1 METKR
6 SITQYIGKADD
17 TVFVIPAYQRGYKW
31 GVPHKNG
38 KNDARIL
45 VEDIAQAF
53 LSRKAEYFIQG
64 VTVFKKDNR
73 IYLIDGQQRTTTIFL
88 LLTAVISDFEERS
101 SYLFTRRGD
110 FRLEYKIRESSH
122 KFLQDIVTGKDVGAI
137 DTQDKYYINTAFHQ
151 IKEALPEDVDSIDPE
166 LELSFKEYV
175 LERVKLFYIEVEE
188 DQATDVFSMMN
199 GAKAYMKV
207 DELVKADFL
216 SKVSAS
222 DNIERELEETNSIDL
237 TLDILRK
244 QLKKESTE
252 EWENNAVRSRF
263 AREWDKWIYWWNQ
276 EEVRALFESGE
287 NPLGLLLPTYCAHK
301 GVPFSNLPENL
312 SVVIKDCQNAF
323 IKDTKNAKLNFYE
336 LRELQK
342 KFENLYRNCSSYNLL
357 GLALS
362 CSDKRQKK
370 EIIDYFINNYYDTK
384 ALKKFSLGILIDC
397 KPNDDDYSE
406 KADSVVSILSGK
418 KVYLDADAKE
428 YAMRMLFML
437 NVMAADKRS
446 SRFEFVYLDEK
457 GVWRN
462 FYRDGRSLEHIW
474 PKSRV
479 VFVDEDG
486 KNKTVKLNANNI
498 EDEKEFA
505 EVDSSKLSLFISR
518 DLLESPQYDVTEHC
532 IGNLVF
538 LHSRDNSK
546 FNAKTPE
553 REGDNKGKKQVF
565 FDLSEKIF
573 SRNLIQTIAAF
584 SAGYWSIENTP
595 QRIKDNKEETLRLIR
610 EQYGLK

>member
-6 SITQYIGKADD
+6 SIAQYIGKADD

-64 VTVFKKDNR
+64 VTAFKKDNR

-88 LLTAVISDFEERS
+88 LLTAIISDFEERS

-122 KFLQDIVTGKDVGAI
+122 KFLRDIVTGKEVGTI
-137 DTQDKYYINTAFHQ
+137 DTQDKYYINSAFHQ
-151 IKEALPEDVDSIDPE
+151 IEEALPKDIDTIDPE
-166 LELSFKEYV
+166 LALSFKEYV

-216 SKVSAS
+216 SKVAAS
-222 DNIERELEETNSIDL
+222 DNIERELQETNSIDL

-252 EWENNAVRSRF
+252 EWEKNAVRSRF

-301 GVPFSNLPENL
+301 GVSFSNLPDNL
-312 SVVIKDCQNAF
+312 SEVIKDCQNAF

-342 KFENLYRNCSSYNLL
+342 KFENLYRNCSSFNYL

-370 EIIDYFINNYYDTK
+370 EIIDYFINNYYDIK
-384 ALKKFSLGILIDC
+384 ALKKFALGILIDR
-397 KPNDDDYSE
+397 KPNDDDFSE
-406 KADSVVSILSGK
+406 KADSIVSILSGK

-479 VFVDEDG
+479 VFLDEDG
-486 KNKTVKLNANNI
+486 KNITVKLNANNK

-518 DLLESPQYDVTEHC
+518 DLLESPKYDVTEHC

-553 REGDNKGKKQVF
+553 REGDTMGKKQVF

-584 SAGYWSIENTP
+584 SAGYWSMENTP

-610 EQYGLK
+610 EQYELN

>member
-1 METKR
+1 MKTKR
-6 SITQYIGKADD
+6 NIAEYIGKAND
-17 TVFVIPAYQRGYKW
+17 TIFVIPSYQRGYKW

-45 VEDIAQAF
+45 VEDIVHAF
-53 LSRKAEYFIQG
+53 SSHKAEYFIQG
-64 VTVFKKDNR
+64 VTVFKKEDK

-88 LLTAVISDFEERS
+88 LLTAVISNSEERS
-101 SYLFTRRGD
+101 SYFFTRKGD
-110 FRLEYKIRESSH
+110 FRLEYKIRQSSQE
-122 KFLQDIVTGKDVGAI
+122 FLKNIVNEKDLGSI
-137 DTQDKYYINTAFHQ
+137 DTQDKFYINSAYNQ
-151 IKEALPEDVDSIDPE
+151 IKEALPKDIDTIDSE
-166 LELSFKEYV
+166 LEMSFKEYV
-175 LERVKLFYIEVEE
+175 LERVELFYIEVDE
-188 DQATDVFSMMN
+188 DQASDVFSMMN
-199 GAKAYMKV
+199 GAKALMKV

-216 SKVSAS
+216 SKVSSS
-222 DNIERELEETNSIDL
+222 DNMKRETEETNSIDL
-237 TLDILRK
+237 TLEILRK

-276 EEVRALFESGE
+276 EEVRAFFESGE

-301 GVPFSNLPENL
+301 KVSFSNQPNTL
-312 SVVIKDCQNAF
+312 SEVIKDCQNAF
-323 IKDTKNAKLNFYE
+323 IQDTKAAKLNFYE

-342 KFENLYRNCSSYNLL
+342 KFENLYRNYSSYNLL

-370 EIIDYFINNYYDTK
+370 DIIDFFINNYFDVK
-384 ALKKFSLGILIDC
+384 ALKKFSLGILIDR
-397 KPNDDDYSE
+397 KPDDEDYYAN
-406 KADSVVSILSGK
+406 ADRVISILSSK
-418 KVYLDADAKE
+418 NVYLNADAKE

-437 NVMAADKRS
+437 NVMAADERS
-446 SRFEFVYLDEK
+446 SRFCFVYLDEK

-479 VFVDEDG
+479 VFKDEDG
-486 KNKTVKLNANNI
+486 KNKTVKLNANKI
-498 EDEKEFA
+498 EETKEFA
-505 EVDSSKLSLFISR
+505 EVDSSELNLFISR
-518 DLLESPQYDVTEHC
+518 DLLEDKYGVTEHC

-538 LHSRDNSK
+538 LHTRDNSK

-565 FDLSEKIF
+565 FDLDEKIL

-610 EQYGLK
+610 KQYELK